1 MSVAT
6 WLIAGL
12 VGKNHYQPR
21 PTTNSIIDMKQ
32 GLTMFCS
39 YRLFRLLHLM
49 PAKPFPSFMVLS
61 QTIITVG
68 ANKHFRALR
77 RPSPSSKDRV
87 YDEIY
92 DR

>member
-39 YRLFRLLHLM
+39 YRLQVR
-49 PAKPFPSFMVLS
+49 
-61 QTIITVG
+61 TV
-68 ANKHFRALR
+68 KHIVPISTSRKRTVSA
-77 RPSPSSKDRV
+77 
-87 YDEIY
+87 
-92 DR
+92 

>member
-32 GLTMFCS
+32 GFTMFCS
-39 YRLFRLLHLM
+39 YRLFIT
-49 PAKPFPSFMVLS
+49 PKFSFL
-61 QTIITVG
+61 IIM
-68 ANKHFRALR
+68 
-77 RPSPSSKDRV
+77 
-87 YDEIY
+87 
-92 DR
+92 

>member
-39 YRLFRLLHLM
+39 YRLFMPQHLHLLIVKNRHQFCGM
-49 PAKPFPSFMVLS
+49 QK
-61 QTIITVG
+61 TI
-68 ANKHFRALR
+68 LL
-77 RPSPSSKDRV
+77 
-87 YDEIY
+87 YC
-92 DR
+92 